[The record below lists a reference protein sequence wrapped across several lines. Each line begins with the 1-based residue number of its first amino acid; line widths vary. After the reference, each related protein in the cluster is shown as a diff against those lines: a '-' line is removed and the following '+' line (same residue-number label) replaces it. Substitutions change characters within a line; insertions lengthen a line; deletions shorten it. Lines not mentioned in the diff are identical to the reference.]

1 MCERLAALAGDPVA
15 APARALGVVVRSR
28 LVRWHHSQTEDHKGT
43 SLFYK
48 PVRRRDLEQT
58 FLQAE
63 DEPVAAEDAAY
74 YRTLALS
81 KATRW
86 DRIALHPVPVAD

>member
-1 MCERLAALAGDPVA
+1 
-15 APARALGVVVRSR
+15 
-28 LVRWHHSQTEDHKGT
+28 VRWHHSQTDAHKGT

-48 PVRRRDLEQT
+48 PVRRRDLAAT

-63 DEPVAAEDAAY
+63 DEQVAAEDAAY

-86 DRIALHPVPVAD
+86 DHIALHPFPVTD